1 MYNNMHTH
9 YRQLLAIMFTA
20 LLATSLAYAGEP
32 AVPSSGTLPPSY
44 PSSFQGKGVVG
55 QVSSRSISV
64 SGSRYSLSISAQV
77 HSLSGNHA
85 SLLDLRNGTEIGF
98 SFERNANNR
107 RTITEIW
114 ILPQGTIKPS

>member
-1 MYNNMHTH
+1 MDNNMHTI
-9 YRQLLAIMFTA
+9 YRQLLLFVFTA
-20 LLATSLAYAGEP
+20 LLCTSLAYAGETVAP
-32 AVPSSGTLPPSY
+32 GNGFPDSY
-44 PSSFQGKGVVG
+44 PASFQAKGVVG
-55 QVSSRSISV
+55 QASSRSISV

-85 SLLDLRNGTEIGF
+85 SVLDLRRGTEIGF

>member
-1 MYNNMHTH
+1 MYTI
-9 YRQLLAIMFTA
+9 YRQLLATAFFA
-20 LLATSLAYAGEP
+20 LLSVSAAYAAEP
-32 AVPSSGTLPPSY
+32 STPSSSPLPPSY
-44 PSSFQGKGVVG
+44 PSTFQAKGIVG

-64 SGSRYSLSISAQV
+64 SGSRYRIAISAQV

-85 SLLDLRNGTEIGF
+85 SLLDIRGGTEIGF
-98 SFERNANNR
+98 SFERNENNR